1 MVHRLSTLLAALL
14 VLAACAGAPGAA
26 QPTAAPAA
34 QPTAAQPTAAPAQ
47 AERTITDASGAQL
60 RVPAAPQRVVT
71 LTENDLDGALAL
83 GLTPV
88 GSVNGRGQPGLPA
101 YLGQRSAGIESVG
114 SLAEPSLEKLAALK
128 PDLILAGN
136 MIPQIEA
143 LLPNLQKIAPV
154 VKTYKAGDDWKT
166 AFAGAAAALNRDAEA
181 QTFLA
186 DYTSRAAAIKAKLPA
201 GLPAEAS
208 VVRWMP
214 EGPVVMAP
222 ASFSSLVL
230 ADLGLTRPAAHAEL
244 VGSHGAHSDPL
255 SMERLGVIDSGWL
268 FIGTLNAEGGAA
280 LETARKSP
288 LFQQLNVVKQNHV
301 AVVDGAVW
309 TSVGGPLAAL
319 AVLGDVEAAL
329 GQSGAGAQAPAAQAF
344 PVTLTHKYGSTTVAA
359 APQRVLA
366 LGYTDQDALLA
377 LGTRPVAVRYWFGSQ
392 QSSVWPW
399 EREAFGGSTPQL
411 LNMPF
416 GELNIEAIAALKPDL
431 IVGVS
436 SGITDKEYATL
447 SKIAPTL
454 AQSAGY
460 VDFGQPWQEQTRAIG
475 QALGAAPRAEQL
487 VAQTEARFAAL
498 KQQHPQF
505 AGATAVIAAPAADG
519 QFYFSGPQHERQ
531 RVLTSLGFALPEE
544 LAKIAGDAFYGT
556 VSGERLDLFDTDVL
570 IWTASPAER
579 ATIEANPIY
588 QSLAAVKQGRVIWLD
603 TSGEGE
609 LVGPALVYSSVLS
622 LPIVFDE
629 LVPQLAAAVDGD
641 AATTVAAATR

>member
-1 MVHRLSTLLAALL
+1 MVQRLSTLLAALL
-14 VLAACAGAPGAA
+14 VLAACAGAPTATQPTGA
-26 QPTAAPAA
+26 PTAATGA
-34 QPTAAQPTAAPAQ
+34 TAASGGTESG
-47 AERTITDASGAQL
+47 AERTITDASGAQV
-60 RVPAAPQRVVT
+60 RVPARPRRVVT

-88 GSVNGRGQPGLPA
+88 GSVNGRGQTGLPA
-101 YLGQRSAGIESVG
+101 YLGQRSAGIASVG

-166 AFAGAAAALNRDAEA
+166 AFAGAATALNRSAEA
-181 QTFLA
+181 QAFLA
-186 DYTSRAAAIKAKLPA
+186 DYRARAAAIKAHIPA
-201 GLPAEAS
+201 GAAAEAS

-222 ASFSSLVL
+222 SSFSSLVL
-230 ADLGLTRPAAHAEL
+230 ADLGLTRPAAQAEL

-255 SMERLGVIDSGWL
+255 SMERLSVIDSGWL
-268 FIGTLNAEGGAA
+268 FIGTLNAEGGTA
-280 LETARKSP
+280 LETARQSP
-288 LFQQLNVVKQNHV
+288 LFQQLNVVKQHHV

-319 AVLGDVEAAL
+319 VVLDDVAAAL
-329 GQSGAGAQAPAAQAF
+329 GKLGAAAPAGGTAAPAF
-344 PVTLTHKYGSTTVAA
+344 PVTISHKYGSTSIPA

-377 LGTRPVAVRYWFGSQ
+377 LGVRPVGVRFWFGSQ
-392 QSSVWPW
+392 QNNVWPW
-399 EREAFGGSTPQL
+399 EREAFGTSAPQV

-447 SKIAPTL
+447 SQIAPTL
-454 AQSAGY
+454 AQSAAY
-460 VDFGQPWQEQTRAIG
+460 VDFGQPWQEQTRVIG
-475 QALGAAPRAEQL
+475 QALGAASRAEQL

-498 KQQHPQF
+498 KQQHPAF

-531 RVLTSLGFALPEE
+531 RVLSSLGFVLPPE
-544 LAKIAGDAFYGT
+544 LAKLAGDAFYGT
-556 VSGERLDLFDTDVL
+556 ISGERLDLFDTDVL

-579 ATIEANPIY
+579 AAIEANPLY
-588 QSLAAVKQGRVIWLD
+588 KTLSAVKAGRVIWLD
-603 TSGEGE
+603 TSGDGD

-622 LPIVFDE
+622 LPIVFDK
-629 LVPQLAAAVDGD
+629 LVPQLAAAL
-641 AATTVAAATR
+641 R

>member
-14 VLAACAGAPGAA
+14 VLAACAGTPGAV
-26 QPTAAPAA
+26 QPTSAPAA
-34 QPTAAQPTAAPAQ
+34 TAAQPTSAPATTAAPDG
-47 AERTITDASGAQL
+47 ERTITDASGAQL
-60 RVPAAPQRVVT
+60 RIPAAPQRVVT

-83 GLTPV
+83 GVTPV
-88 GSVNGRGQPGLPA
+88 GSVNGRGQTGLPA

-128 PDLILAGN
+128 PDLILAGT

-166 AFAGAAAALNRDAEA
+166 AFAGTAAALNRSAEA

-186 DYTSRAAAIKAKLPA
+186 DYTTRAAAIKAKLPA
-201 GLPAEAS
+201 DVAAEAS

-222 ASFSSLVL
+222 TSFSSLVL
-230 ADLGLTRPAAHAEL
+230 ADLGLKRPAAHAEL

-255 SMERLGVIDSGWL
+255 SMERLSVIDSGWL
-268 FIGTLNAEGGAA
+268 FIGTLNAEGSAA
-280 LETARKSP
+280 LETARTSP
-288 LFQQLNVVKQNHV
+288 LFQQLGVVKQHHV

-319 AVLGDVEAAL
+319 AVLDDVEAAL
-329 GQSGAGAQAPAAQAF
+329 GQAGAAAQAF
-344 PVTLTHKYGSTTVAA
+344 PVSLTHKYGSTTVPA

-366 LGYTDQDALLA
+366 LGYTDQDPLLA
-377 LGTRPVAVRYWFGSQ
+377 LGARPVAVRYWFGSE

-399 EREAFGGSTPQL
+399 EREAFGGSSPQL

-431 IVGVS
+431 IVAVS

-454 AQSAGY
+454 AQSAAY

-475 QALGAAPRAEQL
+475 QALGAGPRAEQL

-505 AGATAVIAAPAADG
+505 SGATAVIAAPAPDG

-531 RVLTSLGFALPEE
+531 RVLTSLGFVLPQE
-544 LAKIAGDAFYGT
+544 LARIAGDAFYGT
-556 VSGERLDLFDTDVL
+556 ISGERLDLLDTDVL

-579 ATIEANPIY
+579 AAIEATPIY
-588 QSLAAVKQGRVIWLD
+588 QSLSAVKEGRVIWLD
-603 TSGEGE
+603 TSGDGE

-622 LPIVFDE
+622 LPIVFDG
-629 LVPQLAAAVDGD
+629 LAPQLAAAVDGD
-641 AATTVAAATR
+641 PATTAAPAAAR